1 MTRRTT
7 IDQLSKKD
15 RDILHQLH
23 NLRFVTMEQLRMISG
38 YGKSYT
44 FAKAREY
51 QRVGAVARKEIVG
64 KSFYKNKDRQGIYM
78 YVKQKGMNLLEKHGY
93 PTTSTAKEN
102 RNAKADRILAILQTN
117 EVVLELLPYGWKFLD
132 GRDAKRGRTDFQ
144 NAILHG
150 SLQSPDG
157 SMEYGFYMLMGENNE
172 ETIKTI
178 KNQTPKITGL
188 ANYLIVTRS
197 VRAAKP
203 AMEQLE
209 QETVRKHVPNIPKL
223 HVGGKLRVFP
233 AGFARAYLTIS
244 EDNPGIHEK
253 FLERLGVE
261 LLQENQH
268 VDDTRALAKYQLDEV
283 VRHPEYPGEIFY
295 LANLLD
301 NDLSQIRAVKAYN
314 KDRYEEYGRRV
325 LILTTNATFH
335 DEVHSQLLDGPHYV
349 LHYIHPQQIIDA
361 KEALHPDVVVP
372 DRTLKHQGRNKA

>member
-1 MTRRTT
+1 MTRRTN
-7 IDQLSKKD
+7 INQLSKKD
-15 RDILHQLH
+15 GDILDQMHH
-23 NLRFVTMEQLRMISG
+23 FRFVTMEQLRMISG

-51 QRVGAVARKEIVG
+51 QRVGAVAKKEIVG

-78 YVKQKGMNLLEKHGY
+78 YVKQKGLNFLEKQGY
-93 PTTSTAKEN
+93 QTTSTAKEN
-102 RNAKADRILAILQTN
+102 RNAKPDRILAILQTN

-150 SLQSPDG
+150 SLQNPDR
-157 SMEYGFYMLMGENNE
+157 SIEYGFYMLMSENNE

-197 VRAAKP
+197 VKAAKP

-209 QETVRKHVPNIPKL
+209 QEIVKRQAPNIPKL

-233 AGFARAYLTIS
+233 ASFARAYLTIS
-244 EDNPGIHEK
+244 EDNPGIHEQ
-253 FLERLGVE
+253 FLERLGFE
-261 LLQENQH
+261 LLREDRH
-268 VDDTRALAKYQLDEV
+268 PDDTRALAKYQLDEV
-283 VRHPEYPGEIFY
+283 VRHPEYPGETFY

-301 NDLSQIRAVKAYN
+301 NDLSQIRAIKTYN
-314 KDRYEEYGRRV
+314 KDRYEAYGRKV
-325 LILTTNATFH
+325 LILTTEASFH
-335 DEVHSQLLDGPHYV
+335 GEVHRKWLYGPHYIF
-349 LHYIHPQQIIDA
+349 LSIHPQHLIDA
-361 KEALHPDVVVP
+361 KEALHPDVSVP
-372 DRTLKHQGRNKA
+372 DRTLKHQGKSNG